1 MIRQRWMK
9 WGLGALLTVGA
20 ALAGWQLPVLWDQNA
35 ETGAVVRAQTVS
47 EPAVNSGRIVVD
59 GRLVPVVQA
68 DLSLPRGGVV
78 AQIAIAEGERVE
90 AGQLLVKLDDAE
102 QRTAVSRAEAELRR
116 AQARLAE
123 VTAGART
130 QEIEA
135 AEAALAAGQARLE
148 RIAQGALPG
157 ETAAARANV
166 AAAQAALQR
175 TLEGASE
182 QALIAAR
189 ADLANAEAALS
200 RAQSAYD
207 LVRWRNDVGALP
219 ESANLQTATN
229 NVEAARARLA
239 DLEAG
244 PSAAAVAQAR
254 AEVSRAQAQLDQL
267 ASVLPADVQ
276 AAEADVRQLQAQ
288 LDLVRAGARPEQVA
302 VAEADVAAATAVLQ
316 QALVA
321 LADTELRAPFAGTV
335 ALLEVNPGEQVQPGA
350 LIVRLADL
358 GRWEVRTEDLTELQ
372 VANVRVGERLSVGF
386 DALPDL
392 ELAGLVQRIRPIGTD
407 QRGDIVYT
415 VVVSLQENDP
425 RLLWNMTAVVS
436 FE

>member
-1 MIRQRWMK
+1 MGSRWVK
-9 WGLGALLTVGA
+9 WGLAGLLTLGA
-20 ALAGWQLPVLWDQNA
+20 AVAGWQLPSLWTQSREA
-35 ETGAVVRAQTVS
+35 GAVVRAQTPS
-47 EPAVNSGRIVVD
+47 EPVVNGGRVLVD
-59 GRLVPVVQA
+59 GRLIPVQRA

-78 AQIAIAEGERVE
+78 AQVLVQEGAQVE
-90 AGQLLVKLDDAE
+90 AGELLIKLDDAE

-123 VTAGART
+123 IAAGART

-157 ETAAARANV
+157 EIAAARANL
-166 AAAQAALQR
+166 AAAQAGLQR
-175 TLEGASE
+175 ALEGASE
-182 QALIAAR
+182 QSLIAAR
-189 ADLANAEAALS
+189 ADAANAAAALS
-200 RAQSAYD
+200 RAQAAYD
-207 LVRWRNDVGALP
+207 QVRWRNDVGALP

-229 NVEAARARLA
+229 NYEAALARLA

-244 PSAAAVAQAR
+244 PSPAVVAQAR

-267 ASVLPADVQ
+267 TTALPADVQ

-302 VAEADVAAATAVLQ
+302 VAEADVAAATALLQ

-350 LIVRLADL
+350 LLVRLADL
-358 GRWEVRTEDLTELQ
+358 SRWEVRTEDLTELQ
-372 VANVRVGERLSVGF
+372 VAGVQVGQRVAIGF

-392 ELAGLVQRIRPIGTD
+392 LMEGVLARIRPIGTD

-415 VVVSLQENDP
+415 AVIDLQGNDP

-436 FE
+436 FD